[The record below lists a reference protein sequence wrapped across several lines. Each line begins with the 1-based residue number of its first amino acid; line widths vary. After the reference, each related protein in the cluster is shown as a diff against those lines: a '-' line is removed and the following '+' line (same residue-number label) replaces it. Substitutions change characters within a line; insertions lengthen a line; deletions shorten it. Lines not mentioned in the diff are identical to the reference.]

1 MQSSV
6 YPNPALQP
14 STELLMNPTRRFL
27 LSSTALVAVS
37 ALAGV
42 AQAQNTDF
50 PTKPITIVVPFSPGG
65 GVDTVARLLAEKLR
79 TGLNATVV
87 VDNKAGGSGMIGAQ
101 AVVKAVPDGHTLL
114 LGSAGETAINAFVYK
129 NKMAYNPAKDL
140 APITLVTRIPNV
152 LVVAPNLP
160 VKNTEELIAHA
171 KKNPGRLSY
180 STSGVG
186 NPQHLNGELLEE
198 LAGVHMVH
206 IPYRGAAGQLVDV
219 TSGTVD
225 MTFVSYTAAKSF
237 IQAGKVKPIAIT
249 AAKRASFAPELPALA
264 ETKALAK
271 YQLENWFGLFAPAG
285 TPDAVLQKLNVAV
298 TTALKD
304 PDLAKRLRDQG
315 GEPSPMTPQQFRDF
329 IKAESVQFERIVQTA
344 NIVAE

>member
-1 MQSSV
+1 M
-6 YPNPALQP
+6 
-14 STELLMNPTRRFL
+14 TPTRRLL
-27 LSSTALVAVS
+27 LSSITLAVATATG
-37 ALAGV
+37 GV
-42 AQAQNTDF
+42 AHAQATDY

-65 GVDTVARLLAEKLR
+65 GVDTVARLLADKLR

-101 AVVKAVPDGHTLL
+101 AVVKAAPDGYTLL
-114 LGSAGETAINAFVYK
+114 LGSAGETAINPFVYK
-129 NKMAYNPAKDL
+129 GKMTYNPAKDL

-160 VKNTEELIAHA
+160 VKNTEELVAHA
-171 KKNPGRLSY
+171 KKHPGRLSY

-225 MTFVSYTAAKSF
+225 MTFVSYAAAKSF
-237 IQAGKVKPIAIT
+237 IQTGKVKAIAIT
-249 AAKRASFAPELPALA
+249 SAKRASFAPELPALA

-304 PDLAKRLRDQG
+304 PELGKRLRDQG

-329 IKAESVQFERIVQTA
+329 IKAESVQFERIVQVA